1 MFCKY
6 NVHNFND
13 QNGLS
18 PLRLQFIICF
28 NIDLSLLI
36 IVYLNFLQSI
46 PSQCWGAW
54 ASSAVTPPVV
64 VSCLSGPPS
73 STPTAP
79 CSSWWTSLQPGV
91 KIIYDNE
98 NVYIHLNYQYICN
111 SLLTAPFVFQK
122 VYSKK
127 NYQHLTLCFL
137 LLLMV
142 IIINIKFDE
151 ILTRY
156 TVMYLLLINFSS
168 GQLYKSKCPFADGIK
183 GVVLDVK
190 QPSPCWDPIITIVL
204 HPIILLSSFLNIP
217 IMLYFWIRTG
227 FVSQKLK
234 FSFIILYNL

>member
-1 MFCKY
+1 MLGC
-6 NVHNFND
+6 
-13 QNGLS
+13 LS
-18 PLRLQFIICF
+18 IFSS
-28 NIDLSLLI
+28 DTSSGSLLPLWSSI
-36 IVYLNFLQSI
+36 QHSDSTLFFLMNFTTTWCKNNLWQWKCVHSLKLYM
-46 PSQCWGAW
+46 QFFAN
-54 ASSAVTPPVV
+54 SSLCF
-64 VSCLSGPPS
+64 SES
-73 STPTAP
+73 
-79 CSSWWTSLQPGV
+79 
-91 KIIYDNE
+91 
-98 NVYIHLNYQYICN
+98 
-111 SLLTAPFVFQK
+111 VF
-122 VYSKK
+122 KK

-137 LLLMV
+137 FLLMV

-151 ILTRY
+151 ILTRV

-234 FSFIILYNL
+234 FSCIILYNL